1 MFYWGHKNGVFFE
14 VLKLIICNSTKN
26 RKYIQKDPVSLYTD
40 DLTLCLAV
48 RQVRIKLWMI
58 LMINLIN
65 HFIKTIEE
73 YKSSVYTEIFYRLGV
88 LNSAINPLIYAFW
101 YKHFRKSSLRLFNTL
116 GICGQGQQLGWTLFN
131 SLKVIICD
139 NS

>member
-1 MFYWGHKNGVFFE
+1 
-14 VLKLIICNSTKN
+14 
-26 RKYIQKDPVSLYTD
+26 
-40 DLTLCLAV
+40 
-48 RQVRIKLWMI
+48 MI

-116 GICGQGQQLGWTLFN
+116 GICGQGQELG
-131 SLKVIICD
+131 
-139 NS
+139 